1 MKARWDCSTTPS
13 GSTSSSSAAG
23 VRMPRRSRARSR
35 RHWARRSVPS
45 SPAPAPAAAAEPEA
59 RSRTPRPRTPPAA
72 RARSPSRPEPE
83 PEPEPEPRTSR
94 STRRRSSTRRRRS
107 SEPRSRGA
115 ARARRRSGERG
126 RAGGDARLPPGD
138 AGARPAVVRAEAAAR
153 LRPRPIAAHPYTLLD
168 VFTDRPLAGNGLA
181 VVHDADPLSDA
192 TMHAFARETRL
203 SETSFVQTAEG
214 GADYRHRIFMMS
226 GEIPFAGHPSLGVA
240 VAVARARGES
250 RATYV
255 QQTQPGEQAIDVEL
269 DGLRASVSM
278 LQEPPEF
285 GPELDPGRRARP
297 GRPRRRRRPTPRC
310 RARSSPPARR
320 RSIAPRARRR
330 RAAPRAARLRPHRAA
345 ARRARRDRRSTWPPS
360 TPRPARRACAR
371 SCARP
376 RWARTRRPASAV
388 GPLAAHVAA
397 RTGVERLEVDQGV
410 EMGRPSRLVASLD
423 GDRVR
428 VGGDAVIL
436 AEGTVHLLDT

>member
-1 MKARWDCSTTPS
+1 M
-13 GSTSSSSAAG
+13 
-23 VRMPRRSRARSR
+23 
-35 RHWARRSVPS
+35 
-45 SPAPAPAAAAEPEA
+45 
-59 RSRTPRPRTPPAA
+59 
-72 RARSPSRPEPE
+72 
-83 PEPEPEPRTSR
+83 
-94 STRRRSSTRRRRS
+94 
-107 SEPRSRGA
+107 
-115 ARARRRSGERG
+115 
-126 RAGGDARLPPGD
+126 
-138 AGARPAVVRAEAAAR
+138 VRAEAAAR

-192 TMHAFARETRL
+192 TMHAFARETKL

-226 GEIPFAGHPSLGVA
+226 GEIPFAGHPSLGTA

-250 RATYV
+250 RVTYV

-278 LQEPPEF
+278 LQEPPQF
-285 GPELDPGRRARP
+285 GPELDPDDVLGLVGLDGEAADPALPCQVVSTGVPQIVACVRDAAALRRVLPDYDRIGRLLAAHDAIALYLAAVDP
-297 GRPRRRRRPTPRC
+297 ETGKA
-310 RARSSPPARR
+310 RARSFLRTAEMGEDPA
-320 RSIAPRARRR
+320 
-330 RAAPRAARLRPHRAA
+330 
-345 ARRARRDRRSTWPPS
+345 TG
-360 TPRPARRACAR
+360 
-371 SCARP
+371 
-376 RWARTRRPASAV
+376 SAV

-410 EMGRPSRLVASLD
+410 EMGRPSRLVAWLD

-428 VGGDAVIL
+428 VGGDVVIL

>member
-1 MKARWDCSTTPS
+1 M
-13 GSTSSSSAAG
+13 
-23 VRMPRRSRARSR
+23 
-35 RHWARRSVPS
+35 
-45 SPAPAPAAAAEPEA
+45 
-59 RSRTPRPRTPPAA
+59 
-72 RARSPSRPEPE
+72 
-83 PEPEPEPRTSR
+83 
-94 STRRRSSTRRRRS
+94 
-107 SEPRSRGA
+107 
-115 ARARRRSGERG
+115 
-126 RAGGDARLPPGD
+126 
-138 AGARPAVVRAEAAAR
+138 VRAEAAAR

-226 GEIPFAGHPSLGVA
+226 GEIPFAGHPSLGAA
-240 VAVARARGES
+240 VAVARARGETQV
-250 RATYV
+250 TYV

-269 DGLRASVSM
+269 DGLRATASM

-285 GPELDPGRRARP
+285 GPELDPDDVLGLVGLDGAEADPALPVQVVSTGVAAGDRAACATP
-297 GRPRRRRRPTPRC
+297 PPCAASCPTTTASGGCSPSTTRSPLYLAAVDVEAGTA
-310 RARSSPPARR
+310 RARSFLRTAEMGEDPA
-320 RSIAPRARRR
+320 
-330 RAAPRAARLRPHRAA
+330 
-345 ARRARRDRRSTWPPS
+345 TG
-360 TPRPARRACAR
+360 
-371 SCARP
+371 
-376 RWARTRRPASAV
+376 SAV
-388 GPLAAHVAA
+388 GPLCAHVAA

>member
-1 MKARWDCSTTPS
+1 M
-13 GSTSSSSAAG
+13 
-23 VRMPRRSRARSR
+23 
-35 RHWARRSVPS
+35 
-45 SPAPAPAAAAEPEA
+45 
-59 RSRTPRPRTPPAA
+59 
-72 RARSPSRPEPE
+72 
-83 PEPEPEPRTSR
+83 
-94 STRRRSSTRRRRS
+94 
-107 SEPRSRGA
+107 
-115 ARARRRSGERG
+115 
-126 RAGGDARLPPGD
+126 
-138 AGARPAVVRAEAAAR
+138 VRAEAAAR

-214 GADYRHRIFMMS
+214 GADYRHRIFMMN

-250 RATYV
+250 RVTYV

-269 DGLRASVSM
+269 DGLRASASM
-278 LQEPPEF
+278 LQEPPSF
-285 GPELDPGRRARP
+285 GPELDPDDVLGLVGLDGEAADPALPCQVVSTGVPQIVACVRDAALLRRVLPDYDRIGRLLAAHDAISLYLAAVDQEA
-297 GRPRRRRRPTPRC
+297 GKAH
-310 RARSSPPARR
+310 ARSFLRTAEMGEDPA
-320 RSIAPRARRR
+320 
-330 RAAPRAARLRPHRAA
+330 
-345 ARRARRDRRSTWPPS
+345 TG
-360 TPRPARRACAR
+360 
-371 SCARP
+371 
-376 RWARTRRPASAV
+376 SAV

-428 VGGDAVIL
+428 VGGDVVIL